1 LLALSTNM
9 KQYDTPDSE
18 PDSSLLSSASTSKNA
33 ETPFFSFLSDF
44 TSTLTGVSSSES
56 ELSLS
61 DSDPE
66 SSLSLEL
73 LELELAV
80 SPARVSEAEVR
91 EAEAGAGSA
100 VFLMLIA
107 ADLEPI
113 PGFTDAAEEDDDEEE
128 DEDDEEDEESESES
142 ELSDS
147 GRGIWAGVTDL
158 TSACQADPW
167 LFHESLLTLRR
178 SLSSDLGRDL
188 DLTLAVRAR
197 AVRVRA

>member
-1 LLALSTNM
+1 M
-9 KQYDTPDSE
+9 KRYDPPDSE
-18 PDSSLLSSASTSKNA
+18 PDSSLLTSASTSKNA
-33 ETPFFSFLSDF
+33 ETPFFSFLSFLSDF
-44 TSTLTGVSSSES
+44 TSTLAGVSSSES

-107 ADLEPI
+107 AGLEPI
-113 PGFTDAAEEDDDEEE
+113 PGFTDAADEDDDEEE

-158 TSACQADPW
+158 ISACQTGSSR
-167 LFHESLLTLRR
+167 FQETLLTLRR
-178 SLSSDLGRDL
+178 SFTSDLGRYL
-188 DLTLAVRAR
+188 GLALAVRAR